1 MKQHVLEAVHWRFIP
16 ISVPVSIRSVRLFPG
31 SLRSAVCIRI
41 ILVKID
47 TDRASLS
54 VILLGMLFDEPMH
67 AYRMQKSIKQKGVD
81 KIVNVRQ
88 RASVYQALERLLRL
102 GLIEVQ
108 ETVQVQEAVQT
119 GNHPDRVI
127 YAITDQGRE
136 MAVAW
141 LPRMLATVSAD
152 FPRFPAAVSLLAM
165 LSPDEAR
172 KHFEFRADAVRNELS
187 RLGAEKLKAA
197 ELPRLSLLNN
207 EYQTALLR
215 AELAWI
221 QAVIDDL
228 TSGSFVWG
236 NRRIGQFESSGN
248 GGM

>member
-1 MKQHVLEAVHWRFIP
+1 MLAINSMTK
-16 ISVPVSIRSVRLFPG
+16 RSDF
-31 SLRSAVCIRI
+31 S
-41 ILVKID
+41 KID
-47 TDRASLS
+47 TGRASLS

-81 KIVNVRQ
+81 KIVNVRR

-108 ETVQVQEAVQT
+108 EAIQI

-127 YAITDQGRE
+127 YAITDRGRE
-136 MAVAW
+136 MAIAW
-141 LPRMLATVSAD
+141 LPKMLATVSAD

-228 TSGSFVWG
+228 TSGLFVWG
-236 NRRIGQFESSGN
+236 NRRIGPLQ
-248 GGM
+248 

>member
-1 MKQHVLEAVHWRFIP
+1 LLAINSMTK
-16 ISVPVSIRSVRLFPG
+16 RSDF
-31 SLRSAVCIRI
+31 S
-41 ILVKID
+41 KID
-47 TDRASLS
+47 TGRASLS

-81 KIVNVRQ
+81 KIVNVRR

-108 ETVQVQEAVQT
+108 EAIQI

-127 YAITDQGRE
+127 YAITDRGRE
-136 MAVAW
+136 MAIAW
-141 LPRMLATVSAD
+141 LPKMLATVSAD

-228 TSGSFVWG
+228 TSGLFVWG
-236 NRRIGQFESSGN
+236 NRRIGPLQ
-248 GGM
+248 

>member
-1 MKQHVLEAVHWRFIP
+1 MTK
-16 ISVPVSIRSVRLFPG
+16 RSDF
-31 SLRSAVCIRI
+31 S
-41 ILVKID
+41 KID

-81 KIVNVRQ
+81 KIVNVRR

-108 ETVQVQEAVQT
+108 EAIQI

-127 YAITDQGRE
+127 YAITDRGRE
-136 MAVAW
+136 MAIAW
-141 LPRMLATVSAD
+141 LPKMLATVSAD

-228 TSGSFVWG
+228 TSGLFVWG
-236 NRRIGQFESSGN
+236 NRRIGPLQ
-248 GGM
+248 

>member
-1 MKQHVLEAVHWRFIP
+1 MTK
-16 ISVPVSIRSVRLFPG
+16 RSDF
-31 SLRSAVCIRI
+31 S
-41 ILVKID
+41 KID
-47 TDRASLS
+47 TGRASLS

-81 KIVNVRQ
+81 KIVNVRR

-108 ETVQVQEAVQT
+108 EAIQI

-127 YAITDQGRE
+127 YAITDRGRE
-136 MAVAW
+136 MAIAW
-141 LPRMLATVSAD
+141 LPKMLATVSAD

-228 TSGSFVWG
+228 TSGLFVWG
-236 NRRIGQFESSGN
+236 NRRIGPLQ
-248 GGM
+248 